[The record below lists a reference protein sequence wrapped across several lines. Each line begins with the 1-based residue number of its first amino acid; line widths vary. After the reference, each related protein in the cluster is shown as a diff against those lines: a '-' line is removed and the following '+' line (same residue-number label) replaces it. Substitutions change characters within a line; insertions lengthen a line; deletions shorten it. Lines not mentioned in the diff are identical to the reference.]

1 MRYRNLLLYWLA
13 LGVVGMLAFRLPFIG
28 FALGIGALLYFVYA
42 IPYWLMFVVFLQQRP
57 HSRLLFGMARSR
69 LAIRLGVGAAVLCV
83 GSLLLGWNIL
93 ACLGAALLVYCGEIV
108 LKDRM
113 IGAAGAYADPVSG

>member
-13 LGVVGMLAFRLPFIG
+13 ISVVGMLAFRVPFAG

-42 IPYWLMFVVFLQQRP
+42 IPYWLLFVVFFHQRP
-57 HSRLLFGMARSR
+57 YHGMVFGMTRCAFAVR
-69 LAIRLGVGAAVLCV
+69 LAIGAAVVCV
-83 GSLLLGWNIL
+83 GSLLLGWKVL
-93 ACLGAALLVYCGEIV
+93 ACLGAAVLYYCGEIE

-113 IGAAGAYADPVSG
+113 IAAARGDLDRRQ

>member
-13 LGVVGMLAFRLPFIG
+13 IGVLGMLAFRVPFIG

-42 IPYWLMFVVFLQQRP
+42 IPYWLLFVVFFHQRP
-57 HSRLLFGMARSR
+57 YSGKVFGMTRRSFAIR
-69 LAIRLGVGAAVLCV
+69 LAIGAAVLCV
-83 GSLLLGWNIL
+83 GSLLLGWKVL
-93 ACLGAALLVYCGEIV
+93 ACLGAAVLYYCGEIK

-113 IGAAGAYADPVSG
+113 IATARLAGTVR

>member
-13 LGVVGMLAFRLPFIG
+13 IGVLGMLAFRVPLAG

-42 IPYWLMFVVFLQQRP
+42 IPYWLLFVVFFHQRP
-57 HSRLLFGMARSR
+57 YSRMVFGMTRRTFAIR
-69 LAIRLGVGAAVLCV
+69 LAIGAAVVCV
-83 GSLLLGWNIL
+83 GSLLVGWKVL
-93 ACLGAALLVYCGEIV
+93 ACLGAAVLYYCGEIE

-113 IGAAGAYADPVSG
+113 IAAAE